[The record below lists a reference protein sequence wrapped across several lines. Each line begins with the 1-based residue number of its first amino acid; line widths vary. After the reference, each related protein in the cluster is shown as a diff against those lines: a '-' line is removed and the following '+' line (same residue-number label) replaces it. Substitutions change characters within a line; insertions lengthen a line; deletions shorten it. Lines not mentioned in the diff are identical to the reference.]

1 MLESKL
7 SLKQQYNAFVSKT
20 VSTMTRWVYIT
31 FLNDSIYRI
40 YKKNDLAKCFCTQ
53 NLFNDVSKNAGIPS
67 SYYEDRSMKSICEE
81 NYIIKHNI
89 NYE

>member
-1 MLESKL
+1 MLS
-7 SLKQQYNAFVSKT
+7 SLKLF
-20 VSTMTRWVYIT
+20 RLWLGGYILH
-31 FLNDSIYRI
+31 FLMIPSIEFI
-40 YKKNDLAKCFCTQ
+40 KKNDLAKCFCTQ